1 MSPSEF
7 LALAST
13 TLNTI
18 EDSVSTLGDTTD
30 LDIEATRS
38 GNVVTIDFANGSK
51 IIANSQEP
59 MQEIWLAAKSGGF
72 HFKWDGA
79 AWMDT
84 KGGGEFFAMLS
95 QCATQQAGT
104 PIVIKG

>member
-7 LALAST
+7 LALADE

-18 EDSVSTLGDTTD
+18 EDAISTVGDTTD

-51 IIANSQEP
+51 IIVNSQEP

-72 HFKWDGA
+72 HFKWDGN

-84 KGGGEFFAMLS
+84 KGAGEFFAALS
-95 QCATQQAGT
+95 KYASEQAGA
-104 PIVIKG
+104 PVIVKA